1 PEDRCR
7 IGVLAEEAF
16 ADVEARGLTGRP
28 LTWRR
33 TRSEVLADLDVFLSK
48 DDEHRRKSRVRPV
61 AAEMTFGAGDSPP
74 LSLKLPS
81 GRTLTFRGS
90 ADRVDRAEDG
100 HLMVLDYKTGSAKRY
115 KDLDHDPVQAGTA
128 LQLGVY
134 AEAAQAQL
142 GTEEVTSFYWAI
154 SAKEKYRQHGYPW
167 TEDRRS
173 RFLDVT
179 EAIVDGIE
187 TGVFPALPGEYQ
199 SFWGSHESCGF
210 CDFDRVCP
218 RDRDD
223 DQRATAGAPELGLL
237 ERLKLPQVE
246 P

>member
-1 PEDRCR
+1 
-7 IGVLAEEAF
+7 
-16 ADVEARGLTGRP
+16 
-28 LTWRR
+28 
-33 TRSEVLADLDVFLSK
+33 
-48 DDEHRRKSRVRPV
+48 
-61 AAEMTFGAGDSPP
+61 
-74 LSLKLPS
+74 
-81 GRTLTFRGS
+81 
-90 ADRVDRAEDG
+90 
-100 HLMVLDYKTGSAKRY
+100 MVLDYKTGSAKRY
-115 KDLDHDPVQAGTA
+115 KELAKDPVRAGTA

-134 AEAAQAQL
+134 AEAARAQL
-142 GTEEVTSFYWAI
+142 GAHEVDSYYWAI
-154 SAKEKYRQHGYPW
+154 SVKEKFGQLGYPW

-179 EAIVDGIE
+179 ETIVEGIE
-187 TGVFPALPGEYQ
+187 AGLFPAQPGEYD
-199 SFWGSHESCGF
+199 SFWGRHDGCGF